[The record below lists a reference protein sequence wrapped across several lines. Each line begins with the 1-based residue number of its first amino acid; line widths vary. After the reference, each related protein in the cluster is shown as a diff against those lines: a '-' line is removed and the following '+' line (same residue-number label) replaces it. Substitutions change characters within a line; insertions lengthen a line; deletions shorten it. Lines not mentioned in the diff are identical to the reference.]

1 MSPTF
6 FEETRKLCEAELTFC
21 REQATTF
28 AKSHLDGCEKAVA
41 EGRTRTLSLLET
53 QLGACFAAARRRV
66 DLLERAVERGLRDM
80 KVV

>member
-21 REQATTF
+21 REQAT
-28 AKSHLDGCEKAVA
+28 KSHLDGCEKAVA
-41 EGRTRTLSLLET
+41 EGRTQTLSLLET

-66 DLLERAVERGLRDM
+66 DLLERAVERGLKDM